1 MFVRSIALETRSEPD
16 RLPPF
21 RFSILL
27 LLTRRSEDAY
37 SCSEHNGET
46 KFWLEADIE
55 LENNTKLRTR
65 ELKAIRAL
73 IEEHRNEIR
82 SSWYKHFEG

>member
-1 MFVRSIALETRSEPD
+1 VSPTVFRHSG
-16 RLPPF
+16 F
-21 RFSILL
+21 RFF